1 MRTNHHN
8 HKVCPWWK
16 AYTFDNLFRRLIH
29 KPEKMFAGLV
39 KEGMTVVDIGA
50 GMGFFSIA
58 MARMVGDS
66 GKVISVDIQSKMIK
80 TLEKRARKRG
90 VADKIQTILCKPD
103 DICVKEK
110 ADFILAFY
118 VVHEVPDIRHLFQQ
132 VIACMKPETRFL
144 VVEPSM
150 HVSSNEFEQT
160 LKLAIDSGLILLNRP
175 KILLSRSALFGLV

>member
-1 MRTNHHN
+1 MAYM

-16 AYTFDNLFRRLIH
+16 GFTFDNLFRRLIH

-39 KEGMTVVDIGA
+39 KEGMTVIDIGA
-50 GMGFFSIA
+50 GMGFFSIG
-58 MARMVGDS
+58 MAQMVGDS
-66 GKVISVDIQSKMIK
+66 GKVISVDIQPKMIK

-118 VVHEVPDIRHLFQQ
+118 VVHEVPDVPHFFRQ
-132 VIACMKPETRFL
+132 VIACMKTETRFF
-144 VVEPSM
+144 VAEPSM
-150 HVSSNEFEQT
+150 HVSSKEFEQT
-160 LKLAIDSGLILLNRP
+160 LKLAEESGLILLDQP
-175 KILLSRSALFGLV
+175 KFRLSRSALFGLV